1 MAMKKTK
8 KTHGTAKK
16 RPSLFTF
23 SFFKKRKASTQGE
36 TGKNPP
42 PIKEKRQRFY
52 HLIRGKVLI
61 MFALLIVI
69 NGIMGTLS
77 YVNIQNLQH
86 QMEDFTK
93 KNVQEQ
99 LTVNQLAY
107 EIARLT
113 NLEQSY
119 LITGNGIY
127 STSYHL
133 KIDTINK
140 KLAALKDQF
149 QDRQVELGHMQAI
162 EQYYKNY
169 LDYSD
174 KVMTM
179 RDELGLEQARK
190 LMMGATGETMKTHI
204 DQNIETI
211 NTVMDDSNKT
221 KLDKLNQQ
229 VNISITTFFLVSIVG
244 FLAIVIFGFM
254 LFKSLKRNTQ
264 AINDSILDIAQAGGD
279 LTRRVNVRNRDEF
292 SIIAASTNT
301 LIESISNL
309 IRRVSELAD
318 HVSSSSQE
326 LMSLA
331 DENARTIQDIADATA
346 DIASD
351 SDNTISSMNSAQQ
364 KMSDLEHSMHQL
376 NEQASAVHRAS
387 IAMQQAA
394 DEGSRSV
401 EQSSLVMQSI
411 EETMAS
417 TTSTV
422 EALGRK
428 SADITSIIGTITAIS
443 EQTNLLALNAAIEA
457 ARAGE
462 HGRGFAVVADEVRK
476 LAEQSQSAAKEVTS
490 IVTSIQDEVTSIIAQ
505 NHEGVTTVIRGVEVT
520 NETNQSLAN
529 ILSHT
534 EETTSI
540 IAAMVDK
547 IATTLENSNA
557 VASDF
562 IHVNAYAEQ
571 SAANTVTSAAAAT
584 QGSASMQEIN
594 AAATELAQQAD
605 SLRNL
610 VSEFK
615 V

>member
-1 MAMKKTK
+1 MNKTK
-8 KTHGTAKK
+8 KDRNTAKQ
-16 RPSLFTF
+16 RPSLSAFHF
-23 SFFKKRKASTQGE
+23 LRKKKATKE
-36 TGKNPP
+36 KNGTNSP
-42 PIKEKRQRFY
+42 PIKEKQPRFY
-52 HLIRGKVLI
+52 HLIRGKVLL

-69 NGIMGTLS
+69 NGIMGVLS
-77 YVNIQNLQH
+77 YVNIQNLQQ

-113 NLEQSY
+113 NLEQTY
-119 LITGNGIY
+119 LITGDGNY
-127 STSYHL
+127 FTSYHMKL
-133 KIDTINK
+133 DTIQK
-140 KLAALKDQF
+140 KLTSLKKQF
-149 QDRQVELGHMQAI
+149 ENHPIELAHIQAI
-162 EQYYKNY
+162 EQYYRNY
-169 LDYSD
+169 LDYSE

-190 LMMGATGETMKTHI
+190 LMLNATGETMKNHI
-204 DQNIETI
+204 DDNIETI
-211 NTVMDDSNKT
+211 NAVMDESNKA
-221 KLDKLNQQ
+221 KLNKLNQR
-229 VNISITTFFLVSIVG
+229 VNLSIVTFFLVSVIG
-244 FLAIVIFGFM
+244 FLAIVIFGYM
-254 LFKSLKRNTQ
+254 LFQSLKRNTQ
-264 AINDSILDIAQAGGD
+264 KINDSILDIAQAGGD
-279 LTRRVNVRNRDEF
+279 LTRRVKVRNRDEF

-331 DENARTIQDIADATA
+331 DENARTIQAIADATA

-351 SDNTISSMNSAQQ
+351 SDQTIASMNSAQQ

-376 NEQASAVHRAS
+376 NEQASAVQRAS
-387 IAMQQAA
+387 LAMQQAA

-417 TTSTV
+417 TTTTV

-428 SADITSIIGTITAIS
+428 SADITSIIGTITAIA

-476 LAEQSQSAAKEVTS
+476 LAEQSQSAAKEVTT
-490 IVTSIQDEVTSIIAQ
+490 IVTSIQDEVTSIVAQ
-505 NHEGVTTVIRGVEVT
+505 NHEGVTSVIQGVEVT
-520 NETNQSLAN
+520 NKTNQSLAN
-529 ILSHT
+529 ILAHT
-534 EETTSI
+534 QETTAI
-540 IAAMVDK
+540 IAEMVDT
-547 IATTLENSNA
+547 IGTTIVYSNA

-562 IHVNAYAEQ
+562 VHVNAYAEQ

-605 SLRNL
+605 SLRHL

>member
-1 MAMKKTK
+1 MAMKNSHKSRNSVQ
-8 KTHGTAKK
+8 K
-16 RPSLFTF
+16 RPSLFKINF
-23 SFFKKRKASTQGE
+23 SKKKANELEDTRH
-36 TGKNPP
+36 NLPP
-42 PIKEKRQRFY
+42 TKDKRQRFY

-61 MFALLIVI
+61 IFSLIIVI
-69 NGIMGTLS
+69 NGTMGILS
-77 YVNIQNLQH
+77 YINIQNLQR
-86 QMEDFTK
+86 QMKDFTE
-93 KNVQEQ
+93 KNVLEQ

-113 NLEQSY
+113 NLEQAY
-119 LITGNGIY
+119 LITGNGNF
-127 STSYHL
+127 STSYNM
-133 KIDTINK
+133 KIDSIDK
-140 KLAALKDQF
+140 KIKTLVKQF
-149 QDRQVELGHMQAI
+149 SERELELSHIQAI
-162 EQYYKNY
+162 DQYYKNY
-169 LDYSD
+169 LEYSK

-190 LMMGATGETMKTHI
+190 LVMGGTGETMKLYI
-204 DQNIETI
+204 DKNIESI
-211 NTVMDDSNKT
+211 NSVMDDANKA
-221 KLDKLNQQ
+221 KLDKLNKQ
-229 VNISITTFFLVSIVG
+229 VTLSITTFFFISLFG
-244 FLAIVIFGFM
+244 FIAIIIFGYM
-254 LFKSLKRNTQ
+254 LFKSLKNNTQ
-264 AINDSILDIAQAGGD
+264 SINRSILDIAQAGGD
-279 LTRRVNVRNRDEF
+279 LTRRVKVRNHDEF
-292 SIIAASTNT
+292 STIAASTNT

-309 IRRVSELAD
+309 IKRVSGLAD

-331 DENARTIQDIADATA
+331 DENARTIQNIADATA

-351 SDNTISSMNSAQQ
+351 SENTISSMTSAQQ
-364 KMSDLEHSMHQL
+364 KMSDLEHSVHQL
-376 NEQASAVHRAS
+376 NEQANAVQRAS
-387 IAMQQAA
+387 LAMQQAA

-401 EQSSLVMQSI
+401 QQSSLVMQSI

-417 TTSTV
+417 TTTTV

-476 LAEQSQSAAKEVTS
+476 LAVQSQNAAKEVTS
-490 IVTSIQDEVTSIIAQ
+490 IVTSIQDEVASIISQ
-505 NHEGVTTVIRGVEVT
+505 NHEGVSSVIRGVEVT
-520 NETNQSLAN
+520 NETNKSLDN
-529 ILSHT
+529 ILTHT
-534 EETTSI
+534 KETTTI
-540 IAAMVDK
+540 IVTMVEK
-547 IATTLENSNA
+547 IALTLDYSNA
-557 VASDF
+557 VANDF
-562 IHVNAYAEQ
+562 VHVNAYAEQ

-594 AAATELAQQAD
+594 ASATELAQQAD

>member
-1 MAMKKTK
+1 MAMKNSHKSRNSVQ
-8 KTHGTAKK
+8 K
-16 RPSLFTF
+16 RPSLFKTSF
-23 SFFKKRKASTQGE
+23 SKKKANVVQDDRH
-36 TGKNPP
+36 NLPP
-42 PIKEKRQRFY
+42 TKEKRQRFY

-61 MFALLIVI
+61 IFSLIIVI
-69 NGIMGTLS
+69 NGTMGLLS
-77 YVNIQNLQH
+77 YINIQNLQR
-86 QMEDFTK
+86 QMKDFTD

-113 NLEQSY
+113 NLEQAY
-119 LITGNGIY
+119 LITGNG
-127 STSYHL
+127 SFATSYNM
-133 KIDTINK
+133 KIDSIDK
-140 KLAALKDQF
+140 KIKALEEQF
-149 QDRQVELGHMQAI
+149 TKRELELSHIQAI
-162 EQYYKNY
+162 DQYYKNY
-169 LDYSD
+169 LEYSK

-190 LMMGATGETMKTHI
+190 LVMGGTGETMKVYI
-204 DQNIETI
+204 DKNIESI
-211 NTVMDDSNKT
+211 NLVMDDANKA
-221 KLDKLNQQ
+221 KLDKLNKQ
-229 VNISITTFFLVSIVG
+229 VTLSITSFFFISLLG
-244 FLAIVIFGFM
+244 FIAIIIFGYM
-254 LFKSLKRNTQ
+254 LFKSLRNNTQ
-264 AINDSILDIAQAGGD
+264 AINHSILDIAQAGGD
-279 LTRRVNVRNRDEF
+279 LTRRVQVRNHDEF
-292 SIIAASTNT
+292 STIAASTNT
-301 LIESISNL
+301 LIDSISNL
-309 IRRVSELAD
+309 IKRVSNLAD

-331 DENARTIQDIADATA
+331 DENARTIQNIADATA

-351 SDNTISSMNSAQQ
+351 SENTISSMTSAQQ
-364 KMSDLEHSMHQL
+364 KMSDLEHSVHQL
-376 NEQASAVHRAS
+376 NEQANAVQRAS
-387 IAMQQAA
+387 LAMEQAA
-394 DEGSRSV
+394 DEGSHSV
-401 EQSSLVMQSI
+401 QQSSLVIQSI

-417 TTSTV
+417 TTTIV

-476 LAEQSQSAAKEVTS
+476 LAVQSQNAAKEVTS
-490 IVTSIQDEVTSIIAQ
+490 IVTSIQDEVTSIISQ
-505 NHEGVTTVIRGVEVT
+505 NHEGVSSVIRGVEVT

-529 ILSHT
+529 ILTHT
-534 EETTSI
+534 KETTTI
-540 IAAMVDK
+540 IATMVEK
-547 IATTLENSNA
+547 IALTLDYSNA
-557 VASDF
+557 VANDF
-562 IHVNAYAEQ
+562 VHVNAYAEQ
-571 SAANTVTSAAAAT
+571 SATNTVTSAAAAT

>member
-1 MAMKKTK
+1 MKNSHKSRNSVQ
-8 KTHGTAKK
+8 K
-16 RPSLFTF
+16 RPSLFKTSF
-23 SFFKKRKASTQGE
+23 SKKKANVVQDDRH
-36 TGKNPP
+36 NLPP
-42 PIKEKRQRFY
+42 TKEKRQRFY

-61 MFALLIVI
+61 IFSLIIVI
-69 NGIMGTLS
+69 NGTMGLLS
-77 YVNIQNLQH
+77 YINIQNLQR
-86 QMEDFTK
+86 QMKDFTD

-113 NLEQSY
+113 NLEQAY
-119 LITGNGIY
+119 LITGNG
-127 STSYHL
+127 SFATSYNM
-133 KIDTINK
+133 KIDSIDK
-140 KLAALKDQF
+140 KIKALEEQF
-149 QDRQVELGHMQAI
+149 TKRELELSHIQAI
-162 EQYYKNY
+162 DQYYKNY
-169 LDYSD
+169 LEYSK

-190 LMMGATGETMKTHI
+190 LVMGGTGETMKVYI
-204 DQNIETI
+204 DKNIESI
-211 NTVMDDSNKT
+211 NLVMDDANKA
-221 KLDKLNQQ
+221 KLDKLNKQ
-229 VNISITTFFLVSIVG
+229 VTLSITSFFFISLLG
-244 FLAIVIFGFM
+244 FIAIIIFGYM
-254 LFKSLKRNTQ
+254 LFKSLRNNTQ
-264 AINDSILDIAQAGGD
+264 AINHSILDIAQAGGD
-279 LTRRVNVRNRDEF
+279 LTRRVQVRNHDEF
-292 SIIAASTNT
+292 STIAASTNT
-301 LIESISNL
+301 LIDSISNL
-309 IRRVSELAD
+309 IKRVSNLAD

-331 DENARTIQDIADATA
+331 DENARTIQNIADATA

-351 SDNTISSMNSAQQ
+351 SENTISSMTSAQQ
-364 KMSDLEHSMHQL
+364 KMSDLEHSVHQL
-376 NEQASAVHRAS
+376 NEQANAVQRAS
-387 IAMQQAA
+387 LAMEQAA
-394 DEGSRSV
+394 DEGSHSV
-401 EQSSLVMQSI
+401 QQSSLVIQSI

-417 TTSTV
+417 TTTIV

-476 LAEQSQSAAKEVTS
+476 LAVQSQNAAKEVTS
-490 IVTSIQDEVTSIIAQ
+490 IVTSIQDEVTSIISQ
-505 NHEGVTTVIRGVEVT
+505 NHEGVSSVIRGVEVT

-529 ILSHT
+529 ILTHT
-534 EETTSI
+534 KETTTI
-540 IAAMVDK
+540 IATMVEK
-547 IATTLENSNA
+547 IALTLDYSNA
-557 VASDF
+557 VANDF
-562 IHVNAYAEQ
+562 VHVNAYAEQ
-571 SAANTVTSAAAAT
+571 SATNTVTSAAAAT

>member
-1 MAMKKTK
+1 MAMKNSHKSRISVQ
-8 KTHGTAKK
+8 K
-16 RPSLFTF
+16 RPSLFKT
-23 SFFKKRKASTQGE
+23 SFLKKKVSNLEEDSR
-36 TGKNPP
+36 NLPP
-42 PIKEKRQRFY
+42 TKEKRQRFY

-61 MFALLIVI
+61 IFSLLIVI
-69 NGIMGTLS
+69 NGTMGLLS
-77 YVNIQNLQH
+77 YINIQNLQR
-86 QMEDFTK
+86 QMKDFTE

-107 EIARLT
+107 EISRLT
-113 NLEQSY
+113 NLEQAY
-119 LITGNGIY
+119 LITGDGNY
-127 STSYHL
+127 ATSYKM
-133 KIDTINK
+133 KIDTIDK
-140 KLAALKDQF
+140 KMKALEEQF
-149 QDRQVELGHMQAI
+149 TARELELSHIQAI
-162 EQYYKNY
+162 DQYYENY
-169 LDYSD
+169 LEYSK

-190 LMMGATGETMKTHI
+190 LMMGGTGETMKNYI
-204 DQNIETI
+204 DKNIESI
-211 NTVMDDSNKT
+211 NAVMDDANKA
-221 KLDKLNQQ
+221 KLDKLNKQ
-229 VNISITTFFLVSIVG
+229 VTLSITSFFFISILG
-244 FLAIVIFGFM
+244 FIAIIIFGYM
-254 LFKSLKRNTQ
+254 LFKSLRNNTQ
-264 AINDSILDIAQAGGD
+264 AINHSILDIAQAGGD
-279 LTRRVNVRNRDEF
+279 LTRRVKVRNHDEF
-292 SIIAASTNT
+292 STIAASTNT

-309 IRRVSELAD
+309 IKRVSNLAD

-331 DENARTIQDIADATA
+331 DENARTIQNIADATA

-351 SDNTISSMNSAQQ
+351 SENTIFSMTSAQQ
-364 KMSDLEHSMHQL
+364 KMSDLEHSVHHL
-376 NEQASAVHRAS
+376 NEQANAVQRAS
-387 IAMQQAA
+387 LAMQQAA

-401 EQSSLVMQSI
+401 QQSSLVMQAI
-411 EETMAS
+411 EETMA
-417 TTSTV
+417 TTTTTV

-476 LAEQSQSAAKEVTS
+476 LAVQSQNAAKEVTS
-490 IVTSIQDEVTSIIAQ
+490 IVTSIQDEVTSIISQ
-505 NHEGVTTVIRGVEVT
+505 NHEGVSSVIRGVEVT

-529 ILSHT
+529 ILTHT
-534 EETTSI
+534 QETTTI
-540 IAAMVDK
+540 IATMVEK
-547 IATTLENSNA
+547 IALTLDYSNA
-557 VASDF
+557 VANDF
-562 IHVNAYAEQ
+562 VHVNAYAEQ

-594 AAATELAQQAD
+594 ASATELAQQAD

>member
-1 MAMKKTK
+1 MKNSHKLRNSIQKRLSLFKTDLSKKKTNDLEADRYNVPR
-8 KTHGTAKK
+8 T
-16 RPSLFTF
+16 
-23 SFFKKRKASTQGE
+23 
-36 TGKNPP
+36 
-42 PIKEKRQRFY
+42 KEKRQRFY

-61 MFALLIVI
+61 IFSLIIVI
-69 NGIMGTLS
+69 NGTMGLLS
-77 YVNIQNLQH
+77 YINIQNLQR
-86 QMEDFTK
+86 QMKDFTE

-113 NLEQSY
+113 NLEQAY
-119 LITGNGIY
+119 LITGNGNF
-127 STSYHL
+127 STSYKM
-133 KIDTINK
+133 KIDTIDK
-140 KLAALKDQF
+140 KMKTLDEQF
-149 QDRQVELGHMQAI
+149 TERELELSHIQAI
-162 EQYYKNY
+162 NQYYKNY
-169 LDYSD
+169 LEYSK

-190 LMMGATGETMKTHI
+190 LMMGGTGETMKNYI
-204 DQNIETI
+204 DKNIESI
-211 NTVMDDSNKT
+211 NAVMDDANKA
-221 KLDKLNQQ
+221 KLDKLNKQ
-229 VNISITTFFLVSIVG
+229 VTLSITSFFLISILG
-244 FLAIVIFGFM
+244 FIAIIIFGFM
-254 LFKSLKRNTQ
+254 LFKSLRNNTQ
-264 AINDSILDIAQAGGD
+264 AINHSILDIAQAGGD
-279 LTRRVNVRNRDEF
+279 LTRRVKVRNHDEF

-309 IRRVSELAD
+309 IKRVSNLAD

-331 DENARTIQDIADATA
+331 DENARTIQNIADATA
-346 DIASD
+346 DIACD
-351 SDNTISSMNSAQQ
+351 SENTISSMTSAQQ
-364 KMSDLEHSMHQL
+364 KMSDLEHSVNHL
-376 NEQASAVHRAS
+376 NEQANAVKRAS
-387 IAMQQAA
+387 LAMQQAA
-394 DEGSRSV
+394 DEGSSSV
-401 EQSSLVMQSI
+401 QQSSLVMQAI

-417 TTSTV
+417 TTTTV

-476 LAEQSQSAAKEVTS
+476 LAVQSQNAAREVTF
-490 IVTSIQDEVTSIIAQ
+490 IVTSIQDEVTSIISQ
-505 NHEGVTTVIRGVEVT
+505 NHEGVSSVIRGVEVT

-529 ILSHT
+529 ILTHT
-534 EETTSI
+534 QETTTI
-540 IAAMVDK
+540 IATMVEK
-547 IATTLENSNA
+547 IALTLDYSNA
-557 VASDF
+557 VANDF
-562 IHVNAYAEQ
+562 VHVNAYAEQ

>member
-1 MAMKKTK
+1 MAMKNSQKFSNSS
-8 KTHGTAKK
+8 KK
-16 RPSLFTF
+16 RPSLFKTSF
-23 SFFKKRKASTQGE
+23 SAKEKAIDLEDSRH
-36 TGKNPP
+36 NLP

-61 MFALLIVI
+61 IFTLLILI
-69 NGIMGTLS
+69 NGIMGILS
-77 YVNIQNLQH
+77 YVDIRNLQR
-86 QMEDFTK
+86 QMDDFTE

-113 NLEQSY
+113 NLEQTY
-119 LITGNGIY
+119 LITGNGTY
-127 STSYHL
+127 STSYHM
-133 KIDTINK
+133 KIDSINK
-140 KLAALKDQF
+140 KISELQKQF
-149 QDRQVELGHMQAI
+149 SDRELELGHMQAI
-162 EQYYKNY
+162 GQYYKNY
-169 LDYSD
+169 LDYSE

-179 RDELGLEQARK
+179 RDDFGLEQARK
-190 LMMGATGETMKTHI
+190 LMMGAVGETMKTHI
-204 DQNIETI
+204 DKNIESI
-211 NTVMDDSNKT
+211 NTVMDEANKS
-221 KLDKLNQQ
+221 KLNKLNQQ
-229 VNISITTFFLVSIVG
+229 VNISIVSFFIISVVG
-244 FLAIVIFGFM
+244 FIAIIIFGYM
-254 LFKSLKRNTQ
+254 LFKSLKNNTQ
-264 AINDSILDIAQAGGD
+264 AINNSILDIAHAGGD
-279 LTRRVNVRNRDEF
+279 LTRRVKVRNHDEF
-292 SIIAASTNT
+292 STIATCTNT

-309 IRRVSELAD
+309 IKRVSDLAD

-351 SDNTISSMNSAQQ
+351 SDNTISSINSAQQ
-364 KMSDLEHSMHQL
+364 KMSDLEHSMHHL
-376 NEQASAVHRAS
+376 NEQANAVQRAS
-387 IAMQQAA
+387 FAMQKAA
-394 DEGSRSV
+394 DDGSRSV
-401 EQSSLVMQSI
+401 EQSSLVMQAI
-411 EETMAS
+411 EETMA
-417 TTSTV
+417 TTTTTV
-422 EALGRK
+422 EALGQK

-476 LAEQSQSAAKEVTS
+476 LAEQSQSAAKEVTA
-490 IVTSIQDEVTSIIAQ
+490 IVTSIQDEVSSIITQ
-505 NHEGVTTVIRGVEVT
+505 NYEGVTSVIRGVEVT

-534 EETTSI
+534 QETTSI
-540 IAAMVDK
+540 ITAMVEK
-547 IATTLENSNA
+547 ISLTLEYSNA

-562 IHVNAYAEQ
+562 VHVNAFAEQ

-594 AAATELAQQAD
+594 AAAVELAQQAD
-605 SLRNL
+605 NLRSL

>member
-1 MAMKKTK
+1 MKNSQKSSNS
-8 KTHGTAKK
+8 AKK
-16 RPSLFTF
+16 RPSLFKTSF
-23 SFFKKRKASTQGE
+23 SAKENAIDLEDSRH
-36 TGKNPP
+36 NLP

-61 MFALLIVI
+61 IFTLLILI
-69 NGIMGTLS
+69 NGIMGILS
-77 YVNIQNLQH
+77 YVDIRNLQR
-86 QMEDFTK
+86 QMDDFTE

-107 EIARLT
+107 EIAKLT
-113 NLEQSY
+113 NLEQTY
-119 LITGNGIY
+119 LITGNGAY
-127 STSYHL
+127 STSYHM
-133 KIDTINK
+133 KIDSINK
-140 KLAALKDQF
+140 KISELQKQF
-149 QDRQVELGHMQAI
+149 SDRELELGHMQAI
-162 EQYYKNY
+162 GQYYKNY
-169 LDYSD
+169 LDYSE

-179 RDELGLEQARK
+179 RDEFGLEQARK
-190 LMMGATGETMKTHI
+190 LMMSAVGETMKTHI
-204 DQNIETI
+204 DKNIESI
-211 NTVMDDSNKT
+211 NTVMDEANKT
-221 KLDKLNQQ
+221 KLNKLNQE
-229 VNISITTFFLVSIVG
+229 VNISIVSFFIISIIG
-244 FLAIVIFGFM
+244 FIAIIIFGYM
-254 LFKSLKRNTQ
+254 LFKSLKNNTQ

-279 LTRRVNVRNRDEF
+279 LTRRVKVRNHDEF
-292 SIIAASTNT
+292 STIATSTNT

-309 IRRVSELAD
+309 IKRVSELAD

-364 KMSDLEHSMHQL
+364 KMSDLEHSMHHL
-376 NEQASAVHRAS
+376 NEQANAVQRAS
-387 IAMQQAA
+387 LAMQHAA
-394 DEGSRSV
+394 DDGSRSV
-401 EQSSLVMQSI
+401 EQSSLVMQAI
-411 EETMAS
+411 EETMA
-417 TTSTV
+417 TTTTTV
-422 EALGRK
+422 EALGQK

-462 HGRGFAVVADEVRK
+462 HGQGFAVVADEVRK
-476 LAEQSQSAAKEVTS
+476 LAEQSQNAAKEVTT
-490 IVTSIQDEVTSIIAQ
+490 IVTSIQDEVSSIITQ
-505 NHEGVTTVIRGVEVT
+505 NYEGVTSVIRGVEVT

-534 EETTSI
+534 QETTSI
-540 IAAMVDK
+540 ITAMAEK
-547 IATTLENSNA
+547 ISLTLEYSNA
-557 VASDF
+557 VANDF

-594 AAATELAQQAD
+594 AAAVELAQQAD
-605 SLRNL
+605 NLRSL

>member
-1 MAMKKTK
+1 MKNSHKSRNSVQ
-8 KTHGTAKK
+8 K
-16 RPSLFTF
+16 RPSLFKIGF
-23 SFFKKRKASTQGE
+23 SKKKANNLEDTRH
-36 TGKNPP
+36 NLPP
-42 PIKEKRQRFY
+42 TKDKRQRFY

-61 MFALLIVI
+61 IFSLIIVI
-69 NGIMGTLS
+69 NGTMGILS
-77 YVNIQNLQH
+77 YINIQNLQS
-86 QMEDFTK
+86 QMKDFTE
-93 KNVQEQ
+93 KNVLEQ

-113 NLEQSY
+113 NLEQAY
-119 LITGNGIY
+119 LITGNGNF
-127 STSYHL
+127 STSYNM
-133 KIDTINK
+133 KIDSIDK
-140 KLAALKDQF
+140 KIKTLVKQF
-149 QDRQVELGHMQAI
+149 SERELELSHIQAI
-162 EQYYKNY
+162 DQYYKNY
-169 LDYSD
+169 LEYSK

-190 LMMGATGETMKTHI
+190 LVMGGTGETMKLYI
-204 DQNIETI
+204 DKNIESI
-211 NTVMDDSNKT
+211 NSVMDDANKA
-221 KLDKLNQQ
+221 KLDKLNKQ
-229 VNISITTFFLVSIVG
+229 VTLSITTFFFISLFG
-244 FLAIVIFGFM
+244 FIAIIIFGYM
-254 LFKSLKRNTQ
+254 LFKSLKNNTQ
-264 AINDSILDIAQAGGD
+264 SINRSILDIAQAGGD
-279 LTRRVNVRNRDEF
+279 LTRRVKVRNHDEF
-292 SIIAASTNT
+292 STIAASTNT

-309 IRRVSELAD
+309 IKRVSGLAD

-331 DENARTIQDIADATA
+331 DENARTIQNIADATA

-351 SDNTISSMNSAQQ
+351 SENTISSMTSAQQ
-364 KMSDLEHSMHQL
+364 KMSDLEHSVHQL
-376 NEQASAVHRAS
+376 NEQANAVQRAS
-387 IAMQQAA
+387 LAMQQAA

-401 EQSSLVMQSI
+401 QQSSLVMQSI

-417 TTSTV
+417 TTTTV

-476 LAEQSQSAAKEVTS
+476 LAVQSQNAAKEVTS
-490 IVTSIQDEVTSIIAQ
+490 IVTSIQDEVASIISQ
-505 NHEGVTTVIRGVEVT
+505 NHEGVSSVIRGVEVT
-520 NETNQSLAN
+520 NETNQSLDN
-529 ILSHT
+529 ILTHT
-534 EETTSI
+534 KETTTI
-540 IAAMVDK
+540 IVTMVEK
-547 IATTLENSNA
+547 IALTLDYSNA
-557 VASDF
+557 VANDF
-562 IHVNAYAEQ
+562 VHVNAYAEQ

-594 AAATELAQQAD
+594 ASATELAQQAD

>member
-1 MAMKKTK
+1 MKNSHKPRNSIQKRLSLFKTIFSKKKTNDLEVDR
-8 KTHGTAKK
+8 HN
-16 RPSLFTF
+16 L
-23 SFFKKRKASTQGE
+23 
-36 TGKNPP
+36 PP
-42 PIKEKRQRFY
+42 TKEKRQRFY

-61 MFALLIVI
+61 IFSLIIVI
-69 NGIMGTLS
+69 NGTMGLLS
-77 YVNIQNLQH
+77 YINIQNLQR
-86 QMEDFTK
+86 QMKDFTE

-113 NLEQSY
+113 NLEQAY
-119 LITGNGIY
+119 LITANGNFA
-127 STSYHL
+127 TSYKM
-133 KIDTINK
+133 KIDTIDK
-140 KLAALKDQF
+140 KMKTLEEQF
-149 QDRQVELGHMQAI
+149 TERELELSHIQAI
-162 EQYYKNY
+162 NQYYKNY
-169 LDYSD
+169 LEYSK

-190 LMMGATGETMKTHI
+190 LMMGGTGETMKNYI
-204 DQNIETI
+204 DKNIESI
-211 NTVMDDSNKT
+211 NAVMDDANKA
-221 KLDKLNQQ
+221 KLDKLNKQ
-229 VNISITTFFLVSIVG
+229 VTLSITSFFLISILG
-244 FLAIVIFGFM
+244 FIAIIIFGFM
-254 LFKSLKRNTQ
+254 LFKSLRNNTQ
-264 AINDSILDIAQAGGD
+264 AINHSILDIAQAGGD
-279 LTRRVNVRNRDEF
+279 LTRRVKVRNHDEF

-309 IRRVSELAD
+309 IKRVSNLAD

-331 DENARTIQDIADATA
+331 DENARTIQNIADATA

-351 SDNTISSMNSAQQ
+351 SENTISSMTSAQQ
-364 KMSDLEHSMHQL
+364 KMSDLEHSVNHL
-376 NEQASAVHRAS
+376 NEQANAVKLAS
-387 IAMQQAA
+387 LAMQQAA
-394 DEGSRSV
+394 DEGSRSIQ
-401 EQSSLVMQSI
+401 QSSLVMQAI

-417 TTSTV
+417 TTTTV

-476 LAEQSQSAAKEVTS
+476 LAVQSQNAAREVTS
-490 IVTSIQDEVTSIIAQ
+490 IVTSIQDEVTSIISQ
-505 NHEGVTTVIRGVEVT
+505 NHEGVSSVIRGVEVT

-529 ILSHT
+529 ILTHT
-534 EETTSI
+534 QETTTI
-540 IAAMVDK
+540 IATMVEK
-547 IATTLENSNA
+547 IALTLDYSNA
-557 VASDF
+557 VANDF
-562 IHVNAYAEQ
+562 VHVNAYAEQ

>member
-1 MAMKKTK
+1 MEED
-8 KTHGTAKK
+8 
-16 RPSLFTF
+16 RRNL
-23 SFFKKRKASTQGE
+23 
-36 TGKNPP
+36 PP
-42 PIKEKRQRFY
+42 TKEKRQRFY

-61 MFALLIVI
+61 IFSLLIVI
-69 NGIMGTLS
+69 NGTMGLIS
-77 YVNIQNLQH
+77 YINIQNLQR
-86 QMEDFTK
+86 QMKDFTE

-113 NLEQSY
+113 NLEQAY
-119 LITGNGIY
+119 LITGDGNFA
-127 STSYHL
+127 TSYKM
-133 KIDTINK
+133 KIDTIDK
-140 KLAALKDQF
+140 KIKALEAQF
-149 QDRQVELGHMQAI
+149 TKRELELGHIQAI
-162 EQYYKNY
+162 DQYYKNY
-169 LDYSD
+169 LEYSS

-190 LMMGATGETMKTHI
+190 FMMGGTGETMKNYI
-204 DQNIETI
+204 DKNIESI
-211 NTVMDDSNKT
+211 NAVMDNANKA
-221 KLDKLNQQ
+221 KLDKLNKQ
-229 VNISITTFFLVSIVG
+229 VTLSITSFFFISILG
-244 FLAIVIFGFM
+244 FIAIIIFGYM
-254 LFKSLKRNTQ
+254 LFKSLRNNTQ
-264 AINDSILDIAQAGGD
+264 AINHSILDIARAGGD
-279 LTRRVNVRNRDEF
+279 LTRRVKVRNHDEF

-301 LIESISNL
+301 LIESISFL
-309 IRRVSELAD
+309 IKRVSNLAD
-318 HVSSSSQE
+318 HVSSSSLE

-331 DENARTIQDIADATA
+331 DENARTIQNIADASA

-351 SDNTISSMNSAQQ
+351 SENTIFSMTSAQQ
-364 KMSDLEHSMHQL
+364 KMSDLEHAVHHL
-376 NEQASAVHRAS
+376 NEQANAVQRAS
-387 IAMQQAA
+387 LAMQQAA

-401 EQSSLVMQSI
+401 QQSSLVMQAI

-417 TTSTV
+417 TTSIV

-476 LAEQSQSAAKEVTS
+476 LAVQSQNAAKEVTT
-490 IVTSIQDEVTSIIAQ
+490 IVTSIQDEVTSIISQ
-505 NHEGVTTVIRGVEVT
+505 NHEGVSSVIRGVEVT
-520 NETNQSLAN
+520 NETNQSLDN
-529 ILSHT
+529 ILTHT
-534 EETTSI
+534 QETTTI
-540 IAAMVDK
+540 IATMVEK
-547 IATTLENSNA
+547 IALTLDYSNA
-557 VASDF
+557 VANDF
-562 IHVNAYAEQ
+562 VQVNAYAEQ

-594 AAATELAQQAD
+594 ASATELAQQAD

>member
-1 MAMKKTK
+1 MKNSHKSRISVQ
-8 KTHGTAKK
+8 K
-16 RPSLFTF
+16 RPSLFKT
-23 SFFKKRKASTQGE
+23 SFLKKKVSNLEEDSR
-36 TGKNPP
+36 NLPP
-42 PIKEKRQRFY
+42 TKEKRQRFY

-61 MFALLIVI
+61 IFSLLIVI
-69 NGIMGTLS
+69 NGTMGLLS
-77 YVNIQNLQH
+77 YFNIQNLQR
-86 QMEDFTK
+86 QMKDFTE

-107 EIARLT
+107 EISRLT
-113 NLEQSY
+113 NLEQAY
-119 LITGNGIY
+119 LITGDGNFA
-127 STSYHL
+127 TSYKM
-133 KIDTINK
+133 KIDTIDK
-140 KLAALKDQF
+140 KMKALEEQF
-149 QDRQVELGHMQAI
+149 TARELELSHIQAI
-162 EQYYKNY
+162 DQYYENY
-169 LDYSD
+169 LEYSK

-190 LMMGATGETMKTHI
+190 LMMGGTGETMKNYI
-204 DQNIETI
+204 DKNIESI
-211 NTVMDDSNKT
+211 NAVMDDANKA
-221 KLDKLNQQ
+221 KLDKLNKQ
-229 VNISITTFFLVSIVG
+229 VTLSITSFFFISILG
-244 FLAIVIFGFM
+244 FIAIIIFGYM
-254 LFKSLKRNTQ
+254 LFKSLRNNTQ
-264 AINDSILDIAQAGGD
+264 AINHSILDIAQAGGD
-279 LTRRVNVRNRDEF
+279 LTRRVKVRNHDEF
-292 SIIAASTNT
+292 STIAASTNT

-309 IRRVSELAD
+309 IKRVSNLAD

-331 DENARTIQDIADATA
+331 DENARTIQNIADATA

-351 SDNTISSMNSAQQ
+351 SENTIFSMTSAQQ
-364 KMSDLEHSMHQL
+364 KMSDLEHSVHHL
-376 NEQASAVHRAS
+376 NEQANAVQRAS
-387 IAMQQAA
+387 LAMQQAA

-401 EQSSLVMQSI
+401 QQSSLVMQAI
-411 EETMAS
+411 EETMA
-417 TTSTV
+417 TTTTTV

-476 LAEQSQSAAKEVTS
+476 LAVQSQNAAKEVTS
-490 IVTSIQDEVTSIIAQ
+490 IVTSIQDEVTSIISQ
-505 NHEGVTTVIRGVEVT
+505 NHEGVSSVIRGVEVT

-529 ILSHT
+529 ILTHT
-534 EETTSI
+534 QETTTI
-540 IAAMVDK
+540 IATMVEK
-547 IATTLENSNA
+547 IALTLDYSNA
-557 VASDF
+557 VANDF
-562 IHVNAYAEQ
+562 VHVNAYAEQ

-594 AAATELAQQAD
+594 ASATELAQQAD

>member
-1 MAMKKTK
+1 MAMKNSHKPRNSIQKRLSLFKTSFSKK
-8 KTHGTAKK
+8 KTNDLEADRHN
-16 RPSLFTF
+16 L
-23 SFFKKRKASTQGE
+23 
-36 TGKNPP
+36 PP
-42 PIKEKRQRFY
+42 TKEKRQRFY

-61 MFALLIVI
+61 IFSLIIVI
-69 NGIMGTLS
+69 NGTLGLLS
-77 YVNIQNLQH
+77 YINIQNLQR
-86 QMEDFTK
+86 QMKDFTE

-113 NLEQSY
+113 NLEQAY
-119 LITGNGIY
+119 LITGNGNFA
-127 STSYHL
+127 TSYKM
-133 KIDTINK
+133 KIDTIDK
-140 KLAALKDQF
+140 KMKTLDDQF
-149 QDRQVELGHMQAI
+149 TERELELSHIQAI
-162 EQYYKNY
+162 NQYYKNY
-169 LDYSD
+169 LEYSK

-190 LMMGATGETMKTHI
+190 LMMGGTGETMKNYI
-204 DQNIETI
+204 DKNIESI
-211 NTVMDDSNKT
+211 NAVMDAANKA
-221 KLDKLNQQ
+221 KLEKLNKQ
-229 VNISITTFFLVSIVG
+229 VTLSITSFFLISILG
-244 FLAIVIFGFM
+244 FIAIIIFGFM
-254 LFKSLKRNTQ
+254 LFKSLRNNTQ
-264 AINDSILDIAQAGGD
+264 AINHSILDIAQAGGD
-279 LTRRVNVRNRDEF
+279 LTRRVKVRNHDEF

-309 IRRVSELAD
+309 IKRVSNLAD

-331 DENARTIQDIADATA
+331 DENARTIQNIADATA

-351 SDNTISSMNSAQQ
+351 SENTISSMTSAQQ
-364 KMSDLEHSMHQL
+364 KMSDLEHSVNHL
-376 NEQASAVHRAS
+376 NEQANAVKRAS
-387 IAMQQAA
+387 LAMQQAA

-401 EQSSLVMQSI
+401 QQSSLVMQAI

-417 TTSTV
+417 TTTTV
-422 EALGRK
+422 EALGQK
-428 SADITSIIGTITAIS
+428 SAAITSIIGTITAIS

-476 LAEQSQSAAKEVTS
+476 LAVQSQNAAREVTS
-490 IVTSIQDEVTSIIAQ
+490 IVTSIQDEVKSIISQ
-505 NHEGVTTVIRGVEVT
+505 NHEGVSSVIRGVEVT

-529 ILSHT
+529 ILMHT
-534 EETTSI
+534 QETTTI
-540 IAAMVDK
+540 IATMVEK
-547 IATTLENSNA
+547 IALTLDYSNA
-557 VASDF
+557 VANDF
-562 IHVNAYAEQ
+562 VHVNAYAEQ

>member
-1 MAMKKTK
+1 MAMKNSHKSK
-8 KTHGTAKK
+8 NSVQK
-16 RPSLFTF
+16 RRSLFKT
-23 SFFKKRKASTQGE
+23 SISKKKANDLE
-36 TGKNPP
+36 IDRHNIPP
-42 PIKEKRQRFY
+42 TKEKRQRFY

-61 MFALLIVI
+61 IFSLIIII
-69 NGIMGTLS
+69 NGTMGLLS
-77 YVNIQNLQH
+77 YNNIQNLQK
-86 QMEDFTK
+86 QMKDFTE

-107 EIARLT
+107 DIAKLT
-113 NLEQSY
+113 NLEQAY
-119 LITGNGIY
+119 LITGNG
-127 STSYHL
+127 SFATSYNM
-133 KIDTINK
+133 KIDSIDKKINT
-140 KLAALKDQF
+140 LVAQF
-149 QDRQVELGHMQAI
+149 TNRELELSHIQAI
-162 EQYYKNY
+162 DQYYKNY
-169 LDYSD
+169 LEYSK

-190 LMMGATGETMKTHI
+190 LVIGGTGETMKVYI
-204 DQNIETI
+204 DKNIESI
-211 NTVMDDSNKT
+211 NSVMDDANKA
-221 KLDKLNQQ
+221 KLDKLNKQ
-229 VNISITTFFLVSIVG
+229 VTLSITSFFFISLLG
-244 FLAIVIFGFM
+244 FIAIIIFGYM
-254 LFKSLKRNTQ
+254 LFKSLRNNTQ
-264 AINDSILDIAQAGGD
+264 AINHSILDIAQAGGD
-279 LTRRVNVRNRDEF
+279 LTRRVQVRNRDEF
-292 SIIAASTNT
+292 STIAASTNT
-301 LIESISNL
+301 LIDSISNL
-309 IRRVSELAD
+309 IKRVSNLAD

-331 DENARTIQDIADATA
+331 DENARTIQNIADATA

-351 SDNTISSMNSAQQ
+351 SENTISSMTSAQQ
-364 KMSDLEHSMHQL
+364 KMSDLEHSVHQL
-376 NEQASAVHRAS
+376 NEQANAVQRAS
-387 IAMQQAA
+387 FAMQQAA

-401 EQSSLVMQSI
+401 QQSSLVIQSI

-476 LAEQSQSAAKEVTS
+476 LAVQSQTAAKEVTS
-490 IVTSIQDEVTSIIAQ
+490 IVTSIQDEVTSIISQ
-505 NHEGVTTVIRGVEVT
+505 NYEGVSSVIRGVEVT
-520 NETNQSLAN
+520 NETNQSLTN
-529 ILSHT
+529 ILTHT
-534 EETTSI
+534 KETTTI
-540 IAAMVDK
+540 IATMVEK
-547 IATTLENSNA
+547 IALTLDYSNA
-557 VASDF
+557 VANDF
-562 IHVNAYAEQ
+562 VHVNAYAEQ
-571 SAANTVTSAAAAT
+571 SATNTVTSAAAAT

>member
-1 MAMKKTK
+1 MAMINSHKYRIFIQ
-8 KTHGTAKK
+8 K
-16 RPSLFTF
+16 RLSLFKTRF
-23 SFFKKRKASTQGE
+23 SKKKV
-36 TGKNPP
+36 KNLEEDRRNLPP
-42 PIKEKRQRFY
+42 TKEKRQRFY

-61 MFALLIVI
+61 IFSLLIVI
-69 NGIMGTLS
+69 NGTMGLIS
-77 YVNIQNLQH
+77 YINIQNLQR
-86 QMEDFTK
+86 QMKDFTE

-113 NLEQSY
+113 NLEQAY
-119 LITGNGIY
+119 LITGDGNFA
-127 STSYHL
+127 TSYKM
-133 KIDTINK
+133 KIDTIDK
-140 KLAALKDQF
+140 KIKALEAQF
-149 QDRQVELGHMQAI
+149 TKRELELGHIQAI
-162 EQYYKNY
+162 DQYYKNY
-169 LDYSD
+169 LEYSS

-190 LMMGATGETMKTHI
+190 LMMGGTGETMKNYI
-204 DQNIETI
+204 DKNIESI
-211 NTVMDDSNKT
+211 NAVMDNANKA
-221 KLDKLNQQ
+221 KLDKLNKQ
-229 VNISITTFFLVSIVG
+229 VTLSITSFFFISILG
-244 FLAIVIFGFM
+244 FIAIIIFGYM
-254 LFKSLKRNTQ
+254 LFKSLRNNTQ
-264 AINDSILDIAQAGGD
+264 AINHSILDIAQAGGD
-279 LTRRVNVRNRDEF
+279 LTRRVKVRNHDEF

-301 LIESISNL
+301 LIESISFL
-309 IRRVSELAD
+309 IKRVSNLAD
-318 HVSSSSQE
+318 HVSSSSLE

-331 DENARTIQDIADATA
+331 DENARTIQNIADASA

-351 SDNTISSMNSAQQ
+351 SENTIFSMTSAQQ
-364 KMSDLEHSMHQL
+364 KMNDLEHAVHHL
-376 NEQASAVHRAS
+376 NEQANAVQRAS
-387 IAMQQAA
+387 LAMQQAA

-401 EQSSLVMQSI
+401 QQSSLVMQAI

-417 TTSTV
+417 TTSIV

-476 LAEQSQSAAKEVTS
+476 LAVQSQNAAKEVTT
-490 IVTSIQDEVTSIIAQ
+490 IVTSIQDEVTSIISQ
-505 NHEGVTTVIRGVEVT
+505 NHEGVSSVIRGVEVT
-520 NETNQSLAN
+520 NETNQSLDN
-529 ILSHT
+529 ILTHT
-534 EETTSI
+534 QETTTI
-540 IAAMVDK
+540 IATMVEK
-547 IATTLENSNA
+547 IALTLDYSNA
-557 VASDF
+557 VANDF
-562 IHVNAYAEQ
+562 VQVNAYAEQ

-594 AAATELAQQAD
+594 ASATELAQQAD